1 MLKLGGDSEKNG
13 LSDVAITWN
22 EAWNWGLGNGKK
34 KKKKNSEKY
43 CGLMGT
49 GNIFMVIPTI
59 HVNHRNI
66 ILSVLLDFHAI
77 V

>member
-1 MLKLGGDSEKNG
+1 MLLSLEMKLEIE
-13 LSDVAITWN
+13 V
-22 EAWNWGLGNGKK
+22 LGMAK